1 MDSPCDDNGQEVW
14 TSQMIVA
21 PAFVD
26 AAAKDLATI
35 GSAISRA
42 NAEALV
48 PITALLPAGADDV
61 SAAIAALFATHGQ
74 AYQELSAHAVAFHE
88 QFVQLMSAGAAQYAS
103 AEAANSSPLQI
114 VGQTALDAIN
124 SPVQTLTGRP
134 LIGNGANGVAGTGQN
149 GGDGGWLYGNGGN
162 GGSGGTGQNGGNG
175 GSAGLWGSGGNGGQ
189 GGAGANGAAGQPG
202 KAGGSGGNGGA
213 GDGSMVTVDM
223 VGPAETGATPQRPGV
238 RRQASMGAPA
248 ETGVRVVA
256 VDCCSATAATARSVA
271 WEDKALMTQPEIR
284 PAAAD

>member
-1 MDSPCDDNGQEVW
+1 MW

-175 GSAGLWGSGGNGGQ
+175 GSAGLWG
-189 GGAGANGAAGQPG
+189 
-202 KAGGSGGNGGA
+202 
-213 GDGSMVTVDM
+213 
-223 VGPAETGATPQRPGV
+223 
-238 RRQASMGAPA
+238 
-248 ETGVRVVA
+248 
-256 VDCCSATAATARSVA
+256 
-271 WEDKALMTQPEIR
+271 
-284 PAAAD
+284 

>member
-162 GGSGGTGQNGGNG
+162 GGSGGTGQMAAT
-175 GSAGLWGSGGNGGQ
+175 AGRLGYGVAAAMAAR
-189 GGAGANGAAGQPG
+189 AGRVPTAQPVNPG
-202 KAGGSGGNGGA
+202 KRAGPA
-213 GDGSMVTVDM
+213 ATAAPVDGSMVTVDM

>member
-1 MDSPCDDNGQEVW
+1 
-14 TSQMIVA
+14 MIVA

-134 LIGNGANGVAGTGQN
+134 LIGNGANGSQE
-149 GGDGGWLYGNGGN
+149 
-162 GGSGGTGQNGGNG
+162 
-175 GSAGLWGSGGNGGQ
+175 
-189 GGAGANGAAGQPG
+189 PG
-202 KAGGSGGNGGA
+202 KRWRWRMAIR
-213 GDGSMVTVDM
+213 
-223 VGPAETGATPQRPGV
+223 QRWQRRV
-238 RRQASMGAPA
+238 RRDGPKWRQRRVGWAMG
-248 ETGVRVVA
+248 
-256 VDCCSATAATARSVA
+256 
-271 WEDKALMTQPEIR
+271 
-284 PAAAD
+284 

>member
-114 VGQTALDAIN
+114 VGQTDPRCHQFTRADAD
-124 SPVQTLTGRP
+124 R
-134 LIGNGANGVAGTGQN
+134 A
-149 GGDGGWLYGNGGN
+149 
-162 GGSGGTGQNGGNG
+162 
-175 GSAGLWGSGGNGGQ
+175 SAYR
-189 GGAGANGAAGQPG
+189 
-202 KAGGSGGNGGA
+202 
-213 GDGSMVTVDM
+213 
-223 VGPAETGATPQRPGV
+223 QRRLRWPNLL
-238 RRQASMGAPA
+238 
-248 ETGVRVVA
+248 
-256 VDCCSATAATARSVA
+256 CI
-271 WEDKALMTQPEIR
+271 QPEPPFP
-284 PAAAD
+284 PAPPSKPADARRKRGQRHSARGLPP

>member
-134 LIGNGANGVAGTGQN
+134 LIGNGANGSVGGMGGQGTNDTAGDSAGS
-149 GGDGGWLYGNGGN
+149 GGLGGNGGN
-162 GGSGGTGQNGGNG
+162 GAQGGWLIGNG
-175 GSAGLWGSGGNGGQ
+175 G
-189 GGAGANGAAGQPG
+189 
-202 KAGGSGGNGGA
+202 K
-213 GDGSMVTVDM
+213 
-223 VGPAETGATPQRPGV
+223 VG
-238 RRQASMGAPA
+238 
-248 ETGVRVVA
+248 
-256 VDCCSATAATARSVA
+256 TAA
-271 WEDKALMTQPEIR
+271 
-284 PAAAD
+284 PAAAPTPLKRAS

>member
-124 SPVQTLTGRP
+124 SPAAAANIGADPAPANTLAELTS
-134 LIGNGANGVAGTGQN
+134 
-149 GGDGGWLYGNGGN
+149 
-162 GGSGGTGQNGGNG
+162 GGSTAKF
-175 GSAGLWGSGGNGGQ
+175 GSIATVLPQPRRHTFIRCANKQPRSRMKVRTDPERGGQ
-189 GGAGANGAAGQPG
+189 TPLCIGATITVPPTGAGAP
-202 KAGGSGGNGGA
+202 
-213 GDGSMVTVDM
+213 
-223 VGPAETGATPQRPGV
+223 
-238 RRQASMGAPA
+238 
-248 ETGVRVVA
+248 
-256 VDCCSATAATARSVA
+256 
-271 WEDKALMTQPEIR
+271 
-284 PAAAD
+284 

>member
-149 GGDGGWLYGNGGN
+149 GGDGGWLYGNGGKGGVGAAGGLAGQIGN
-162 GGSGGTGQNGGNG
+162 GGSGGSGGAGGNG
-175 GSAGLWGSGGNGGQ
+175 GTGDTAGN
-189 GGAGANGAAGQPG
+189 
-202 KAGGSGGNGGA
+202 GGNGGA
-213 GDGSMVTVDM
+213 GA
-223 VGPAETGATPQRPGV
+223 VGGNAQLIGNGGNGGGGGNGGTGADGT
-238 RRQASMGAPA
+238 
-248 ETGVRVVA
+248 
-256 VDCCSATAATARSVA
+256 
-271 WEDKALMTQPEIR
+271 
-284 PAAAD
+284 

>member
-149 GGDGGWLYGNGGN
+149 GGDGGWLFP
-162 GGSGGTGQNGGNG
+162 
-175 GSAGLWGSGGNGGQ
+175 W
-189 GGAGANGAAGQPG
+189 
-202 KAGGSGGNGGA
+202 
-213 GDGSMVTVDM
+213 
-223 VGPAETGATPQRPGV
+223 TPLTRPKGY
-238 RRQASMGAPA
+238 
-248 ETGVRVVA
+248 RVCV
-256 VDCCSATAATARSVA
+256 
-271 WEDKALMTQPEIR
+271 L
-284 PAAAD
+284 